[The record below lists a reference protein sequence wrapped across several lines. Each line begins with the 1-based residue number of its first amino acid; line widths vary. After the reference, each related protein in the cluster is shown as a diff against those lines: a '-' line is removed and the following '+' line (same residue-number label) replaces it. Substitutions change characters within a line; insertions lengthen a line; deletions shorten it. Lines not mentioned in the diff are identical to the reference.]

1 MSIFTRKTKWRWSE
15 KDKVLALKDDNLFY
29 LLWMPLLIFTP
40 AIVSFAIHWQQG
52 EMVETILS
60 GTVAVP
66 SLIVMM
72 VWFKTTSVRNVI
84 SLDDVD
90 GAVIKNEMFSTVSL
104 KLTNGRYRQV
114 SFNTESTCTAFLDL
128 LRKHHIEIEK
138 RTPYWSLPLNY

>member
-1 MSIFTRKTKWRWSE
+1 MSFFKRKTKWQWSE
-15 KDKVLALKDDNLFY
+15 SDEVLELKDDNLFY
-29 LLWMPLLIFTP
+29 LLWMPLLIFIP
-40 AIVSFAIHWQQG
+40 AIISFAIHWQHG

-72 VWFKTTSVRNVI
+72 VWLKTTSVRNVI
-84 SLDDVD
+84 SMDDVD
-90 GAVIKNEMFSTVSL
+90 RAVIKNEMLCMVSL